1 MYRERIY
8 RTGELSGTGMENI
21 KNFCGS
27 AVEML
32 REYAGKEIYDFFM
45 KNCAGECTV
54 GFDIFPDVMYCIDWK
69 YFSIQQQQDSKN
81 EYSH

>member
-8 RTGELSGTGMENI
+8 RTGELSGTDRENI

-32 REYAGKEIYDFFM
+32 REYAGKEIYDFFYE
-45 KNCAGECTV
+45 KLCGR
-54 GFDIFPDVMYCIDWK
+54 MYSWI
-69 YFSIQQQQDSKN
+69 
-81 EYSH
+81 

>member
-32 REYAGKEIYDFFM
+32 REYAGKEIYDFFYE
-45 KNCAGECTV
+45 KLCGR
-54 GFDIFPDVMYCIDWK
+54 MYSWI
-69 YFSIQQQQDSKN
+69 
-81 EYSH
+81 